1 MSRPPER
8 AAPPVDLPW
17 LRDLNDAQRS
27 AVMHGDGPLLIVAGA
42 GTGKTRTLAGRVARL
57 IATGTDPERILLLTF
72 TRRAAAEML
81 ERAGAAIRRGPET
94 TGRVWGGTFHA
105 IANRLLRIHGRAA
118 GIDPDFTVID
128 PGDAADLVDV
138 VRHDLGL
145 SARERRFPRKA
156 TCLAIYSH
164 CVNTDAPLADVLKTT
179 FPWCA
184 GWAEDLKRLFAAYVE
199 RKQARNVLDFD
210 DLLLYWR
217 EMAADPGLAERLGGR
232 FDHVLVDEY
241 QDTNVVQAEIL
252 RGMRRTHRNITVVGD
267 DAQSIYRFRGAD
279 VRNMLRFAEQFPGA
293 VTITLERNYRSVQ
306 PVLDAANRVLAGA
319 SEGFAKTLR
328 AVRPGGARPDLV
340 TCRDEPAQS
349 RWVSETILRHYEE
362 GIPLR
367 RMAVL
372 MRAADHSDH
381 LEIELTRRNLPYRK
395 YGGLRFLEAA
405 HVKDLVA
412 LLRIAENPRDEVAW
426 FRVLQMLDG
435 VGPSTAAAAV
445 AHVAAAGHDA
455 TSLRAFPSPPA
466 AREGLASLAVLMT
479 DLVALD
485 AAAPASHVERIR
497 RFYDPLCDARYDN
510 GEIRRKDIE
519 NLERIAAGYATR
531 RDFLSDLI
539 LDPPASTGDL
549 AGPPGKDEDWLVL
562 STIHSAKGCEWDV
575 VFILHAAD
583 GCLPTDMS
591 CGSPEEIDEERRL
604 LYVAMT
610 RARDFLHVC
619 FPQRYTQRGGPPR
632 DWHTYAPLSR
642 FLTPEV
648 RAVMNPVTPPPAP
661 GETPPD
667 TPPPGPPPDIKGRLR
682 KRWE

>member
-1 MSRPPER
+1 VTPFEE
-8 AAPPVDLPW
+8 
-17 LRDLNDAQRS
+17 LNDAQRA
-27 AVMHGDGPLLIVAGA
+27 AVLHGEGPLLIVAGA
-42 GTGKTRTLAGRVARL
+42 GTGKTRTLAGRVAHL

-81 ERAGAAIRRGPET
+81 ERAGAAIRRGPEV

-105 IANRLLRIHGRAA
+105 IANRLLRIHGHAA

-128 PGDAADLVDV
+128 PGDAADLMDV
-138 VRHDLGL
+138 IRHDLGL
-145 SARERRFPRKA
+145 SARERRFPRKS

-164 CVNTDAPLADVLKTT
+164 CANTDAPLPDVLRTA

-184 GWAEDLKRLFAAYVE
+184 DWAEDLKKLFGAYVE

-217 EMAADPGLAERLGGR
+217 EMVADPDLGARIGGR

-241 QDTNVVQAEIL
+241 QDTNAVQAEIL
-252 RGMRRTHRNITVVGD
+252 RGMRRTNRNLTVVGD

-279 VRNMLRFAEQFPGA
+279 VRNMLNFAEQFPGA
-293 VTITLERNYRSVQ
+293 TTVTLERNYRSVQ

-319 SEGFAKTLR
+319 SAGFAKTLL
-328 AVRPGGARPDLV
+328 AARPGGAKPDLV

-349 RWVSETILRHYEE
+349 RYVAETLLRHYEE

-372 MRAADHSDH
+372 IRAADHSDH
-381 LEIELTRRNLPYRK
+381 LELELTRRNLPYRK
-395 YGGLRFLEAA
+395 YGGLRFLDAA

-412 LLRIAENPRDEVAW
+412 LLRVAENPRDEVAW
-426 FRVLQMLDG
+426 FRVLQLLDG

-445 AHVAAAGHDA
+445 AHVAAAGHDPL
-455 TSLRAFPSPPA
+455 SLRAFPSPPA
-466 AREGLASLAVLMT
+466 AREGLASLAVLMA
-479 DLVALD
+479 DLAALD
-485 AAAPASHVERIR
+485 AAAPAAHVERIR
-497 RFYDPLCDARYDN
+497 RFYDPVCDAHYDN

-549 AGPPGKDEDWLVL
+549 AGPPAKDEDWLVL

-583 GCLPTDMS
+583 GCIPTDMS

-610 RARDFLHVC
+610 RAKDFLHVC
-619 FPQRYTQRGGPPR
+619 WPQRYTQRGGPPR

-648 RAVMNPVTPPPAP
+648 RAVMTLVTPPPTP
-661 GETPPD
+661 GDLPAD
-667 TPPPGPPPDIKGRLR
+667 PPPSGPPPDIKGKMRR
-682 KRWE
+682 RWE